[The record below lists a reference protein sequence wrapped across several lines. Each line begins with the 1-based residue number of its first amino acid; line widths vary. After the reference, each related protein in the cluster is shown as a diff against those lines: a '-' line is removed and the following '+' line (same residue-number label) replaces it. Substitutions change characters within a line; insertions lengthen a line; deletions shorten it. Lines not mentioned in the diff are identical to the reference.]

1 MPALSLMT
9 LSEIGHHKPRG
20 RWRQSPFPAGGRWG
34 QSPRAWRRGQS
45 RGDGDSHR
53 FTSRTSRVRGSSPSR
68 MAVTGR
74 WIHLDRR
81 YSHRAGSKREFSSA
95 RLPSP
100 GAHPGRRQSARFAAS
115 RDRRLNSQA
124 SREDGDSHLFA
135 ALGGGLGVGSHLR
148 KTGTVAGRR
157 GTARLAVETG
167 TVTFSG
173 AGDGDSHLFVETGT
187 RGGRRGQSPFVE
199 TGTRGEKS
207 VASPLLQT
215 RGDYKARDLRTT
227 RRRACSPVTSGAS

>member
-1 MPALSLMT
+1 MGT
-9 LSEIGHHKPRG
+9 VTFVETGTVTV
-20 RWRQSPFPAGGRWG
+20 
-34 QSPRAWRRGQS
+34 S
-45 RGDGDSHR
+45 RHA
-53 FTSRTSRVRGSSPSR
+53 SRVRGSSPSR

-100 GAHPGRRQSARFAAS
+100 GAHPGRRQSARAS
-115 RDRRLNSQA
+115 RRTEDAENGRWGQSPFPGA
-124 SREDGDSHLFA
+124 GSRGDGDSHLFA
-135 ALGGGLGVGSHLR
+135 RGRTGTDGRGQSPSPRSSFSVFSGGGLGW
-148 KTGTVAGRR
+148 
-157 GTARLAVETG
+157 
-167 TVTFSG
+167 
-173 AGDGDSHLFVETGT
+173 
-187 RGGRRGQSPFVE
+187 RRGQSPFPGRE
-199 TGTRGEKS
+199 MGTVTFRGDGDTKKS